1 MFSSDGRR
9 HFDAKH
15 GQQKDWKPSMRTGL
29 TPKGKGDP
37 KSGVKHID
45 FKPIE
50 GKGQPERLHIQPKNP
65 SLQGPGHE
73 VYDQKGLRPFE
84 YANQKSTGEYNQEK
98 VMTQK
103 QRIKTLVEQRNGLP
117 MSSLGDKNYKH
128 PDYTPNFF
136 KDGGLIAGST
146 NQLRMKS
153 GGNGKAIDF
162 YSGLKLDQGPLNP
175 NRKTWT

>member
-1 MFSSDGRR
+1 M
-9 HFDAKH
+9 
-15 GQQKDWKPSMRTGL
+15 
-29 TPKGKGDP
+29 
-37 KSGVKHID
+37 
-45 FKPIE
+45 
-50 GKGQPERLHIQPKNP
+50 
-65 SLQGPGHE
+65 
-73 VYDQKGLRPFE
+73 Y
-84 YANQKSTGEYNQEK
+84 
-98 VMTQK
+98 
-103 QRIKTLVEQRNGLP
+103 EQRNGLP

-136 KDGGLIAGST
+136 KEGGLIAGST